1 METTETILNV
11 VDTLFSL
18 WILVSL
24 LVPGRNIIKDIA
36 IPMLIIIT
44 VVNML
49 NEYPQTR
56 DSVITIVGWI
66 FGTDF
71 ASQ

>member
-49 NEYPQTR
+49 KEYPQTR